1 MKGGEGIRLTNVLSQ
16 EAGRRDVGGGGL
28 RELHGPPF
36 VCLSTL
42 KGLKRKFNVFLA
54 IKM

>member
-1 MKGGEGIRLTNVLSQ
+1 MEGGEGIRLTNVLGQ
-16 EAGRRDVGGGGL
+16 EVVKGEVEGGL
-28 RELHGPPF
+28 REPHGPPF

-42 KGLKRKFNVFLA
+42 KGLKRKCNVFLA